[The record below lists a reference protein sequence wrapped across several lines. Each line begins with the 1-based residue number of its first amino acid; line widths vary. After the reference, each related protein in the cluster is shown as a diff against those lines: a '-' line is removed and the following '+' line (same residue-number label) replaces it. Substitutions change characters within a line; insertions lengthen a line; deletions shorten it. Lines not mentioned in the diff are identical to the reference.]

1 MSSRRFFDY
10 DPYEYEYDPY
20 DYNCY
25 YTAAPNNYPYDV
37 YYQRLPVPTLSCK
50 SGGIFAG
57 AEPAAVK
64 PTPRERE
71 RKTSFSIPV
80 HGPDSDP
87 KPERERER
95 KAAAP
100 VGARAEPVAPAMS
113 AEEAAVRMQA
123 AARGFLA
130 RKSVRAVR
138 EVQWEAEQVRVK
150 MVSEAEALVA
160 DPRASVAVGKA
171 LMRMLLRLDAV
182 RGAREYR
189 RRVTKRVLALQ
200 DAVDALETK
209 PAPAPAPAFVGE
221 EAEANAP
228 EAMVAEMAEESAVP
242 PEQLD
247 GAERGS
253 EMENIKNA
261 VHTTIQMDVDKAIA
275 AGEPEAKAA
284 EEEEKEVVPGDAN
297 VDVDEPED
305 WAAEGEWEMVTE
317 ENEHAAP
324 VAATSDDPE
333 PPRKE
338 PAYPLE
344 TTRTASA
351 GAASYG
357 VDARKVMEMVAAL
370 CEQSAKQCTVIGA
383 LAERVDALEHTVRR
397 MEDAESCRW

>member
-1 MSSRRFFDY
+1 
-10 DPYEYEYDPY
+10 
-20 DYNCY
+20 
-25 YTAAPNNYPYDV
+25 
-37 YYQRLPVPTLSCK
+37 
-50 SGGIFAG
+50 
-57 AEPAAVK
+57 
-64 PTPRERE
+64 
-71 RKTSFSIPV
+71 
-80 HGPDSDP
+80 
-87 KPERERER
+87 
-95 KAAAP
+95 
-100 VGARAEPVAPAMS
+100 MS

-209 PAPAPAPAFVGE
+209 PAPAPAPAFVGRRQRPTHRRRWLPRWRRR
-221 EAEANAP
+221 ARYRRSSW
-228 EAMVAEMAEESAVP
+228 MVRSAVV
-242 PEQLD
+242 
-247 GAERGS
+247 RWRTS
-253 EMENIKNA
+253 RTRF
-261 VHTTIQMDVDKAIA
+261 TTIQMDVDKAIA